1 MSGKSQNIYFVRFAD
16 FGSLCVT
23 DGMECHK
30 LTDGENGI
38 DCNRVDELCIKQEE
52 ADTLMLLH
60 AGHASPNG
68 HDCIVIKSPDTD
80 VDVLTL
86 RTFSH
91 SI

>member
-1 MSGKSQNIYFVRFAD
+1 
-16 FGSLCVT
+16 
-23 DGMECHK
+23 MECHK

-68 HDCIVIKSPDTD
+68 HDCTVIKSPDTD

-86 RTFSH
+86 RTLITACDLRTH
-91 SI
+91 WNHQTD

>member
-1 MSGKSQNIYFVRFAD
+1 
-16 FGSLCVT
+16 
-23 DGMECHK
+23 MECHK

>member
-1 MSGKSQNIYFVRFAD
+1 
-16 FGSLCVT
+16 
-23 DGMECHK
+23 MECHK

-38 DCNRVDELCIKQEE
+38 NCNRVDELCTKQEE

-80 VDVLTL
+80 VDVLTYIWSQHM
-86 RTFSH
+86 T
-91 SI
+91 

>member
-1 MSGKSQNIYFVRFAD
+1 
-16 FGSLCVT
+16 
-23 DGMECHK
+23 MECHK
-30 LTDGENGI
+30 QTDGENGI

-52 ADTLMLLH
+52 ADTRMLLH

-86 RTFSH
+86 RYVTAYDLRTH
-91 SI
+91 WNHQTD

>member
-1 MSGKSQNIYFVRFAD
+1 
-16 FGSLCVT
+16 
-23 DGMECHK
+23 MECHK

-38 DCNRVDELCIKQEE
+38 DCNIVDELGTKQEE

-80 VDVLTL
+80 VDDL
-86 RTFSH
+86 RTFCH